1 MVRTVS
7 ALQHQKMDRSLV
19 EAKFDSLVEAGL
31 VFYDQ
36 GQKLIEYLD
45 EGLKFQFLLTSA
57 LAKKPTIETAGARN
71 QHDNDSSQPKRDGS
85 DINTAGYEI
94 CDVGSSHVL
103 VANKFCFARP
113 HLMLLTSD
121 GHQRQYEALNRD
133 DLTAAW
139 SVLST
144 MGDDYV
150 AFFNCGRDGGCSRLH
165 KHMQLIPM
173 QNYNFAS
180 FLDSDDTEEP
190 EVPFRWLFHH
200 FGHSKPGVDDLVTIY
215 NDLLRKATEA
225 SQGQSENADNAPPD
239 AAVPHNFLLT
249 QRWMMVLPRRRAAVN
264 KEAGAN
270 AIGMMGVIAVATQD
284 EIDSWLRIGPATVLE
299 ELGIP
304 K

>member
-36 GQKLIEYLD
+36 GQKIIEHLD
-45 EGLKFQFLLTSA
+45 GGLKFQFLLTSA
-57 LAKKPTIETAGARN
+57 LAKKPTIETAGAQN
-71 QHDNDSSQPKRDGS
+71 PQDKDSSQQKRDGS

-94 CDVGSSHVL
+94 CDVGSTHVL
-103 VANKFCFARP
+103 VANKFCFASP

-121 GHQRQYEALNRD
+121 GHQGQYEALNTD

-173 QNYNFAS
+173 PNYTFAS
-180 FLDSDDTEEP
+180 FLDSDGMEEP
-190 EVPFRWLFHH
+190 DVPFRWFFHR
-200 FGHSKPGVDDLVTIY
+200 FGRSNPGLDGLVTIY
-215 NDLLRKATEA
+215 NNLLGKATEVG
-225 SQGQSENADNAPPD
+225 QGQSENADDAPPD

-249 QRWMMVLPRRRAAVN
+249 KRWMMVLPRRRAAVN

-284 EIDSWLRIGPATVLE
+284 EIDSWLRIGPATALA
-299 ELGIP
+299 ELGFP
-304 K
+304 N

>member
-1 MVRTVS
+1 
-7 ALQHQKMDRSLV
+7 MDKSLV
-19 EAKFDSLVEAGL
+19 VAKFDSLVKAGL

-36 GQKLIEYLD
+36 EQKLIEHLD
-45 EGLKFQFLLTSA
+45 GGLKFLLTSA

-71 QHDNDSSQPKRDGS
+71 QEDNDSSQQKRDGS

-121 GHQRQYEALNRD
+121 GHQRQHKALNRD

-139 SVLST
+139 SVSST

-150 AFFNCGRDGGCSRLH
+150 VFFNCGRDGGCSRLH

-173 QNYNFAS
+173 PNYNFAS
-180 FLDSDDTEEP
+180 FLDSDGIEEP
-190 EVPFRWLFHH
+190 EVPFRWFFHR

-215 NDLLRKATEA
+215 SDLLRKATDVG
-225 SQGQSENADNAPPD
+225 QGQSENADNAPPD

-270 AIGMMGVIAVATQD
+270 AIGMIGVIAVATQD
-284 EIDSWLRIGPATVLE
+284 EIDNWFRIGPATALA
-299 ELGIP
+299 ELGVP

>member
-1 MVRTVS
+1 
-7 ALQHQKMDRSLV
+7 MDKSLV

-57 LAKKPTIETAGARN
+57 LAKKPTIETAGAQS
-71 QHDNDSSQPKRDGS
+71 QHDNDSSQQKRDGS

-94 CDVGSSHVL
+94 CDVGSTHVL
-103 VANKFCFARP
+103 VANKFCFASP

-144 MGDDYV
+144 LGDDYV

-165 KHMQLIPM
+165 KHIQLIPM
-173 QNYNFAS
+173 SSDTFAS
-180 FLDSDDTEEP
+180 FLDSNGIEEP
-190 EVPFRWLFHH
+190 DVPFQWFFDR
-200 FGHSKPGVDDLVTIY
+200 FGHSKPGVDDLVTNY
-215 NDLLRKATEA
+215 SDLLRMATDVG
-225 SQGQSENADNAPPD
+225 QGQSENADNAPPD

-249 QRWMMVLPRRRAAVN
+249 QRWMIVLPRRRAAVN

-270 AIGMMGVIAVATQD
+270 AIGMMGVIAVATQG
-284 EIDSWLRIGPATVLE
+284 EIDNWLRIGPAKVLA

>member
-1 MVRTVS
+1 
-7 ALQHQKMDRSLV
+7 MDRSIV

-57 LAKKPTIETAGARN
+57 LAKKPTIETAGAQN
-71 QHDNDSSQPKRDGS
+71 QHDNDPSQPKRDGS

-94 CDVGSSHVL
+94 CDVGSTHVL

-173 QNYNFAS
+173 PNYNFAS
-180 FLDSDDTEEP
+180 FLNSDDTEEP
-190 EVPFRWLFHH
+190 GVPFRWFFHR

-215 NDLLRKATEA
+215 NDLVRKATEA
-225 SQGQSENADNAPPD
+225 GQGQSENANNAPPD

-249 QRWMMVLPRRRAAVN
+249 QRWMMLPPRRRAAVN
-264 KEAGAN
+264 GEAGAN
-270 AIGMMGVIAVATQD
+270 AIGMMGVIAVATRD
-284 EIDSWLRIGPATVLE
+284 EIESWLRIGPATALA
-299 ELGIP
+299 ELGFP